1 MGWPPFEWG
10 RGTKMWMR
18 YERLI
23 RRAAGM
29 VAACTLAGAL
39 AGAVVEVIHDALPGG
54 LPFASLVDVWP
65 PVLAIVG
72 FLGAAIA
79 AVLGIGT
86 GLRTR

>member
-1 MGWPPFEWG
+1 MAK
-10 RGTKMWMR
+10 RGGS
-18 YERLI
+18 I
-23 RRAAGM
+23 RRTAGM
-29 VAACTLAGAL
+29 MAACTLAGGL
-39 AGAVVEVIHDALPGG
+39 AGVVVEVVHDALPGG

-79 AVLGIGT
+79 AALGSAR